1 MRAVRTSST
10 SGEPSFTPRVLSATD
25 ASWKDMSKHTLGSA
39 SHIGKYRGAFI
50 FEELGACTPR
60 SQVSKGLLRECHGM
74 CERHGDHGNLLVYRE
89 RNCICESG
97 CAYHG
102 ITVIVTNL
110 LMKVQH
116 VALSENSVH
125 SSFVLVTVIWTWN
138 FLLSRQT

>member
-1 MRAVRTSST
+1 
-10 SGEPSFTPRVLSATD
+10 
-25 ASWKDMSKHTLGSA
+25 MSCKQE
-39 SHIGKYRGAFI
+39 K
-50 FEELGACTPR
+50 FEE
-60 SQVSKGLLRECHGM
+60 
-74 CERHGDHGNLLVYRE
+74 
-89 RNCICESG
+89 CESG

-125 SSFVLVTVIWTWN
+125 SSFVPVTVIWTWN